1 MKTKRVIFTLVAV
14 AVILSSC
21 NKTDNILPVG
31 EPPFKGVYNPAVQ
44 VQQIN
49 LTTQRVNLAGDTVTT
64 SNALVMRWY
73 WSVNRL
79 LGINCS
85 QIVGDTLYRY
95 GRSFDYSKD
104 NQLIRVGTDFHVGYN
119 NNGHISV
126 MYTEADGLN
135 YVCSTRYNGGSY
147 PDFLSFFVT
156 SKSAQDKEY
165 RLRWKD
171 GNLVAVIPDNHD
183 IDSATYTYDR
193 MSNPFN
199 GVFWPDQWQEDNFLM
214 QAPFISRNN
223 PETITLYKDGQ
234 VVARH
239 VIRYEYIDTKPFRIN
254 FSLPSTD
261 EDGNP
266 VTTTYAYTLH
276 YIE

>member
-1 MKTKRVIFTLVAV
+1 
-14 AVILSSC
+14 
-21 NKTDNILPVG
+21 
-31 EPPFKGVYNPAVQ
+31 
-44 VQQIN
+44 
-49 LTTQRVNLAGDTVTT
+49 
-64 SNALVMRWY
+64 
-73 WSVNRL
+73 
-79 LGINCS
+79 
-85 QIVGDTLYRY
+85 
-95 GRSFDYSKD
+95 
-104 NQLIRVGTDFHVGYN
+104 
-119 NNGHISV
+119 

-214 QAPFISRNN
+214 QAPSSAATTRRQS
-223 PETITLYKDGQ
+223 PS
-234 VVARH
+234 
-239 VIRYEYIDTKPFRIN
+239 TKTDK
-254 FSLPSTD
+254 SLPAMSSAMNTSTQ
-261 EDGNP
+261 NP
-266 VTTTYAYTLH
+266 SASTSPCQVPMRTATPSPPPMPTHFTTLNENQKNTIITN
-276 YIE
+276 